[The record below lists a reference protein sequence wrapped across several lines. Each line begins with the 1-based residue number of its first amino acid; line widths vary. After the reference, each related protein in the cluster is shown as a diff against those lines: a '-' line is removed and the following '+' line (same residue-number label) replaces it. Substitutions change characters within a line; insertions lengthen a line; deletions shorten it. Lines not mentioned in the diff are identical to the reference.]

1 MLMVLLVKLW
11 ILQTLSVAKK
21 KLLNKLPTILHKY
34 LYPDTCP
41 TVCKIWTS
49 FEEYYNT
56 ISDFNLTNDCAIN
69 IYDKGKAWIKLFC
82 SLKDLRRGYTRAR
95 VTPYMHLMVYHVPYF
110 VQNYGCFKQFTGQG
124 VEKNNDDAKSV
135 KRIMLNPATPV
146 PVDAED
152 NSSSGPNN
160 SNTLNYRKSTVKE
173 LITIVKAKALHQKG
187 LPKLKKVQLIALLEG
202 S

>member
-1 MLMVLLVKLW
+1 
-11 ILQTLSVAKK
+11 
-21 KLLNKLPTILHKY
+21 
-34 LYPDTCP
+34 
-41 TVCKIWTS
+41 
-49 FEEYYNT
+49 
-56 ISDFNLTNDCAIN
+56 
-69 IYDKGKAWIKLFC
+69 
-82 SLKDLRRGYTRAR
+82 
-95 VTPYMHLMVYHVPYF
+95 MHLMVYHVPYF

-124 VEKNNDDAKSV
+124 VEKNNDDAKRVMFHKSNKWDAATDILRTESRQWDLKEREREKGTYIKRKFEYWEGDINNRSE

-160 SNTLNYRKSTVKE
+160 SNTLNYRKCTVKE

-187 LPKLKKVQLIALLEG
+187 LSKLKKVQLIALLEG